1 MRLKNVICTICL
13 LIASAAMASSPVT
26 VTISN
31 SPGFRI
37 PDDFIGL
44 SFEISNVA
52 PGENHVPGAKPF
64 YFFSPTNKTLIAF
77 FKTIGIKNLRVGGGT
92 VDIVSDPIPTPA
104 DIDQLFAFAKVADAK
119 VIYSFRLYHGDPT
132 NAASLAKYIWQ
143 NYRSRLDCF
152 AIGNEPNVKSYL
164 CQPFGTGTDPAI
176 TNYTSYLATWR
187 KFAAA
192 ITSAV
197 PNAKFQG
204 PDAAGWAWAGQFAE
218 DEKNSG
224 NVIFATQ
231 HQYVGGNPVVH
242 GRETSIAD
250 AISNMLSSTWLTNEC
265 ARFYQK
271 SIALVLAAGLP
282 DRMTEAN
289 DYLRGVTGASDAYAS
304 ALWALDYMHWL
315 AERGCSGVNFHNK
328 EWLRTDTVLL
338 DQNGICRINPKAYG
352 IKAFDL
358 GAHGNVEPLTI
369 SNPNKLNLTAY
380 AVRTERDLRV
390 TIINK
395 EYGQNARTAE
405 VTIAPDQLSKQ
416 IETIILQGDVTA
428 RTGIKLGGASIGGD
442 GSWNGKWK
450 ILTPRKNHQ
459 CIVKVPPA
467 AAVIVKFAAK

>member
-1 MRLKNVICTICL
+1 
-13 LIASAAMASSPVT
+13 MASSPVT
-26 VTISN
+26 ITVSN

-52 PGENHVPGAKPF
+52 PSENHVPGAKPF
-64 YFFSPTNKTLIAF
+64 YLFSPTNKTLIAF

-92 VDIVSDPIPTPA
+92 VDIVTDPIPRPA
-104 DIDQLFAFAKVADAK
+104 DIDQLFAFAKAADAK

-132 NAASLAKYIWQ
+132 NAAALAKYIWQ
-143 NYRSRLDCF
+143 NYRTRLDCF

-164 CQPFGTGTDPAI
+164 YPPFGTGTDPAI

-187 KFAAA
+187 KFAAT
-192 ITSAV
+192 ITNAV
-197 PNAKFQG
+197 PDAKFQG

-218 DEKNSG
+218 DQKNSG

-242 GRETSIAD
+242 GRETSVED
-250 AISNMLSSTWLTNEC
+250 AISNMLSEAWLTNEC
-265 ARFYQK
+265 VRFYQR
-271 SIALVLAAGLP
+271 STALVLAAGLP

-328 EWLRTDTVLL
+328 EWLRTDTVYL
-338 DQNGICRINPKAYG
+338 DQNGLCRINPKAYG
-352 IKAFDL
+352 LKAFDL
-358 GAHGNVEPLTI
+358 GAHGNIEPVTI
-369 SNPNKLNLTAY
+369 SNPHKVNLTTY
-380 AVRTERDLRV
+380 AVRTGKNLLV

-395 EYGQNARTAE
+395 EYGRHAPVAK
-405 VTIAPDQLSKQ
+405 VTIAADEISGKVEVIYMHGNVTSK
-416 IETIILQGDVTA
+416 
-428 RTGIKLGGASIGGD
+428 TGIELGGAAIAGD

-450 ILTPRKNHQ
+450 LLKPPKNHQ
-459 CIVKVPPA
+459 CSVNVPPA
-467 AAVIVKFAAK
+467 SAAIIKFALE